1 MIPMK
6 ASRILANILSR
17 ALLPA
22 VLFVFV
28 TPSFA
33 ATTSQIAT
41 IGSATTD
48 GTASSS
54 TFQLSVTSGQ
64 LANALTTSSDI
75 ELSLALAPQ
84 ESHRGLRASV
94 YTVIVAGGQFFKLTE
109 DGSYASW
116 NGTVE
121 DLTPFATNQLL
132 ENTNRF
138 TLLNGKMAEAGSYL
152 YFAAYSVEGETR
164 LLFTPNPA
172 QIAVAETDVLPDET
186 KSQAAMT
193 FDTEVEDSI
202 VQTRCI
208 ACHVEGGLARSSAL
222 LFQRTNTASSLN
234 NFGALSAYI
243 DTKGS
248 ELFLAKI
255 AGEQGHVGGEQLA
268 KDSSGYASFQKLIAE
283 LTDSAEATSY
293 VFSSAS
299 DSPSPRQASFL
310 SEVTLE
316 PREATLRRAALLLQG
331 RVPTDAER
339 KAVVSDAALRTA
351 LRNMMQ
357 GAAFREFV
365 VTGVND
371 RLLLEAADE
380 PVNISL
386 ANFVHIHNKR
396 VEYNIDEEKKQLGY
410 KLYSDLNWSSLRA
423 AGELIAHVIE
433 NDKPYTE
440 ILTADYMMMNPF
452 LNYWMEGSATFA
464 ETDGR
469 EVFKPS
475 RIGGYY
481 YPDALEIVN
490 YRPSNS
496 NSTYKAVGKPLADY
510 PHSGILS
517 DFGFLSRYPTTATNR
532 NRARA
537 RWVFYHFLGIDIEK
551 SSQRPTDEAAL
562 TDRNNP
568 TMNNPNCTVCHALLD
583 PVAGAFQNWSD
594 FNFYRHNGGDALD
607 RFYKYPEDGSFS
619 PYRPG
624 DLWYRDMRAPGL
636 FDKQI
641 SERDYTLRELAELI
655 IAEPGFLTASAQ
667 FWWPSVFGK
676 PLLDKPAVESDQ
688 GYQAKY
694 AAYQAQQD
702 SIDDFVAALSTR
714 LNAKD
719 MLVEML
725 MSPWF
730 SGETVS
736 SYAFNS
742 AQYEAEFGSKQ
753 LLDPEQLA
761 KKTRAITGV
770 AWRGRLRPS
779 GIFESG
785 YENFDVLLGG
795 IDSSAVTT
803 RATELTPTMTTILM
817 THATETACP
826 AVVRQFAKPIEERSL
841 FSYVE
846 ETMQPLVLESRAY
859 TLASET
865 REDWNT
871 ISLSKPI
878 SPGDKTFSLKFL
890 NRYCDY
896 DGVSCIEQRTLF
908 LKSLTISSPSG
919 LTTKVQAADPR
930 IRVVGRYCSVDWQGD
945 MRFGDSCTIE
955 VDLSVSETGNYTL
968 SAELSAE
975 IPALKGGLAEVS
987 LSINENTDVL
997 SADTPNS
1004 RAIRNQIVELFDQL
1018 HGKRY
1023 TTSSTNVT
1031 QVYEIF
1037 NAALMKGP
1045 SAHSGIFHQC
1055 NLWNDGLFH
1064 DENLTQ
1070 KEIATFRT
1078 VQPNNDWYSD
1088 DWEVRRVFDHEFM
1101 ADPFYSKY
1109 AWTAVMMYM
1118 LSHYDYLHE

>member
-1 MIPMK
+1 MRLGRKMEK
-6 ASRILANILSR
+6 LAKYALTTL
-17 ALLPA
+17 ALLALGLSPA
-22 VLFVFV
+22 Y
-28 TPSFA
+28 SQI
-33 ATTSQIAT
+33 TSNIAT
-41 IGSATTD
+41 INSASTD
-48 GTASSS
+48 GSASSS
-54 TFQLSVTSGQ
+54 VFQLSIAADAAAT
-64 LANALTTSSDI
+64 ALTTTMNMDI
-75 ELSLALAPQ
+75 VLSLAPQ
-84 ESHRGLRASV
+84 PSHQGIKADV
-94 YTVIVAGGQFFKLTE
+94 YTVIVAGGRFFTLDP
-109 DGSYASW
+109 DGGYSPW
-116 NGTVE
+116 NGAVE
-121 DLTPFATNQLL
+121 TLTPFVTGHTLSSTN
-132 ENTNRF
+132 EF
-138 TLLNGKMAEAGSYL
+138 TLLDGTLSEAGSYL
-152 YFAAYSVEGETR
+152 YFAAYGVEGETR

-172 QIAVAETDVLPDET
+172 QLAVKESTALPDEAN
-186 KSQAAMT
+186 SQAAMT
-193 FDTEVEDSI
+193 FDAEVEDSI

-243 DTKGS
+243 DAKGS

-255 AGEQGHVGGEQLA
+255 AGEQGHVGGVQLA

-293 VFSSAS
+293 VFSSTS

-331 RVPTDAER
+331 RLPTDAER
-339 KAVVSDAALRTA
+339 KAVVSDATLRTA

-380 PVNISL
+380 PVNIAL

-396 VEYNIDEEKKQLGY
+396 VEYQIDETKKHLGY
-410 KLYSDLNWSSLRA
+410 KLYNDLNWASFRA
-423 AGELIAHVIE
+423 AGELIAYVIE

-475 RIGGYY
+475 RIEGYY

-496 NSTYKAVGKPLADY
+496 NSTYKVVGQPLADY
-510 PHSGILS
+510 PHSGILT

-583 PVAGAFQNWSD
+583 PVAGAFQNWGG
-594 FNFYRHNGGDALD
+594 FNFYRNNGGDVLD
-607 RFYKYPEDGSFS
+607 RFYKYPEDGTNS
-619 PYRPG
+619 PYQQG

-655 IAEPGFLTASAQ
+655 VEEPGFLSASAQ
-667 FWWPSVFGK
+667 FWWSSVFGK

-702 SIDDFVAALSTR
+702 SIDEFVAALDTR
-714 LNAKD
+714 LSAKD

-730 SGETVS
+730 SGEKIS
-736 SYAFNS
+736 SYTFNA

-779 GIFESG
+779 GTLESG
-785 YENFDVLLGG
+785 YQNFSVLLGG

-826 AVVRQFAKPIEERSL
+826 AVIRQFAKPIDERTL
-841 FSYVE
+841 FSFVE
-846 ETMQPLVLESRAY
+846 ESTLPLVLESQAY
-859 TLASET
+859 TIPSKE
-865 REDWNT
+865 RSDWNT
-871 ISLSKPI
+871 ISLSTHLEA
-878 SPGDKTFSLKFL
+878 SDKTFSLKFL
-890 NRYCDY
+890 NSYCDY
-896 DGVSCIEQRTLF
+896 DGTQCTEWRALI
-908 LKSLTISSPSG
+908 LKSLTVTSPSG
-919 LTTKVQAADPR
+919 NETKVLASDPR
-930 IRVVGRYCSVDWQGD
+930 LRVIGNYCSVDSGD
-945 MRFGDSCTIE
+945 LRFGNACTVE
-955 VDLSVSETGNYTL
+955 VDLIVSESGNFTL
-968 SAELSAE
+968 SAEVSGE
-975 IPALKGGLAEVS
+975 IPTITGGLVEIA
-987 LSINENTDVL
+987 LSINENTSAL
-997 SADTPNS
+997 GADTPNS
-1004 RAIRNQIVELFDQL
+1004 RAIKDQIVELFDQL
-1018 HGKRY
+1018 HGERY
-1023 TTSSTNVT
+1023 TPSSAAVT
-1031 QVYEIF
+1031 QVYEIY
-1037 NAALMKGP
+1037 NAALQKGP
-1045 SAHSGIFHQC
+1045 SAHSGTFYQC
-1055 NLWNDGLFH
+1055 NLSNDGLFY
-1064 DENLTQ
+1064 DDNLTQ

-1078 VQPNNDWYSD
+1078 TQDNDWYSD
-1088 DWEVRRVFDHEFM
+1088 DWESRRIFEYEFI
-1101 ADPFYSKY
+1101 ADPFYTKY

>member
-1 MIPMK
+1 MEK
-6 ASRILANILSR
+6 LAKYALTTL
-17 ALLPA
+17 ALLALGLSPA
-22 VLFVFV
+22 Y
-28 TPSFA
+28 SQI
-33 ATTSQIAT
+33 TSNIAT
-41 IGSATTD
+41 INSASTD
-48 GTASSS
+48 GSASSS
-54 TFQLSVTSGQ
+54 VFKLSVAADAAAT
-64 LANALTTSSDI
+64 ALTTTVNMDI
-75 ELSLALAPQ
+75 VLSLAPQ
-84 ESHRGLRASV
+84 ASHQGIKADV
-94 YTVIVAGGQFFKLTE
+94 YTVIVAGGRFFTLDP
-109 DGSYASW
+109 DGGYSPW
-116 NGTVE
+116 NGAVE
-121 DLTPFATNQLL
+121 TLTPFVTGHTLTSTN
-132 ENTNRF
+132 EF
-138 TLLNGKMAEAGSYL
+138 TLLDGTLSEAGSYL
-152 YFAAYSVEGETR
+152 YFAAYGVEGESR
-164 LLFTPNPA
+164 ILFTPNPA
-172 QIAVAETDVLPDET
+172 QLAVKESTALPDET
-186 KSQAAMT
+186 NSQAAMT
-193 FDTEVEDSI
+193 FDAEVEDSI

-243 DTKGS
+243 DAKGS

-255 AGEQGHVGGEQLA
+255 AGEQGHVGGVQLA

-293 VFSSAS
+293 VFSSTS

-331 RVPTDAER
+331 RLPTDAER

-380 PVNISL
+380 PVNIAL

-396 VEYNIDEEKKQLGY
+396 VEYNIDEAKKHLGY
-410 KLYSDLNWSSLRA
+410 KLYSDLNWASFRA
-423 AGELIAHVIE
+423 AGELIAYVIE

-452 LNYWMEGSATFA
+452 LNYWMEGSASFA

-475 RIGGYY
+475 RIEGYY

-496 NSTYKAVGKPLADY
+496 NSTYKVVGRPLADY
-510 PHSGILS
+510 PHSGILT

-537 RWVFYHFLGIDIEK
+537 RWVFYYFLGIDIEK

-583 PVAGAFQNWSD
+583 PVAGAFQNWGD
-594 FNFYRHNGGDALD
+594 FNFYRNNGGDVLD
-607 RFYKYPEDGSFS
+607 RFYKYPEDGTNS
-619 PYRPG
+619 PYQQG

-641 SERDYTLRELAELI
+641 SERDYTLRELADLI
-655 IAEPGFLTASAQ
+655 VEEPGFLSASAQ

-694 AAYQAQQD
+694 SAYQVQQD
-702 SIDDFVAALSTR
+702 SIDEFVAALDAR
-714 LNAKD
+714 LSAKD

-730 SGETVS
+730 SGEKIS
-736 SYAFNS
+736 SYTFNA

-761 KKTRAITGV
+761 RKTRAITGV
-770 AWRGRLRPS
+770 AWRGILRPS
-779 GIFESG
+779 GIFASG
-785 YENFDVLLGG
+785 YENFGVLLGG

-817 THATETACP
+817 THATQTACP
-826 AVVRQFAKPIEERSL
+826 AVIRQFAKPISERTLFSLVEVSMQPLILESQSYVLASEERS
-841 FSYVE
+841 
-846 ETMQPLVLESRAY
+846 
-859 TLASET
+859 
-865 REDWNT
+865 DWNT
-871 ISLSKPI
+871 ISLSTQLE
-878 SPGDKTFSLKFL
+878 PGDKTFSLKFL

-896 DGVSCIEQRTLF
+896 DGVKCLEQRTLF

-919 LTTKVQAADPR
+919 LETKISATDPR
-930 IRVVGRYCSVDWQGD
+930 IRVIGSYCSVDWIGD
-945 MRFGDSCTIE
+945 LRFGDSCTVE
-955 VDLSVSETGNYTL
+955 VDLSVTEIGSYRLIAEV
-968 SAELSAE
+968 SAEL
-975 IPALKGGLAEVS
+975 PALKGGFAEVS
-987 LSINENTDVL
+987 LSINENADIL

-1004 RAIRNQIVELFDQL
+1004 RAIKEQISELFDQL
-1018 HGKRY
+1018 HGKKY
-1023 TTSSTNVT
+1023 TIDSDGVT
-1031 QVYEIF
+1031 QVYEIY
-1037 NAALMKGP
+1037 NAALQKGP

-1055 NLWNDGLFH
+1055 NLWNDGLFY
-1064 DENLTQ
+1064 DDNLTQ
-1070 KEIATFRT
+1070 EDIATFRT
-1078 VQPNNDWYSD
+1078 AEPDNDWYSD
-1088 DWEVRRVFDHEFM
+1088 DWELRRVFEHEFI
-1101 ADPFYSKY
+1101 ADPFYTKY

-1118 LSHYDYLHE
+1118 LRPLRLFT

>member
-1 MIPMK
+1 
-6 ASRILANILSR
+6 L
-17 ALLPA
+17 
-22 VLFVFV
+22 
-28 TPSFA
+28 
-33 ATTSQIAT
+33 
-41 IGSATTD
+41 
-48 GTASSS
+48 
-54 TFQLSVTSGQ
+54 
-64 LANALTTSSDI
+64 
-75 ELSLALAPQ
+75 
-84 ESHRGLRASV
+84 
-94 YTVIVAGGQFFKLTE
+94 
-109 DGSYASW
+109 
-116 NGTVE
+116 
-121 DLTPFATNQLL
+121 
-132 ENTNRF
+132 
-138 TLLNGKMAEAGSYL
+138 
-152 YFAAYSVEGETR
+152 
-164 LLFTPNPA
+164 
-172 QIAVAETDVLPDET
+172 
-186 KSQAAMT
+186 
-193 FDTEVEDSI
+193 
-202 VQTRCI
+202 
-208 ACHVEGGLARSSAL
+208 
-222 LFQRTNTASSLN
+222 
-234 NFGALSAYI
+234 
-243 DTKGS
+243 
-248 ELFLAKI
+248 
-255 AGEQGHVGGEQLA
+255 
-268 KDSSGYASFQKLIAE
+268 
-283 LTDSAEATSY
+283 
-293 VFSSAS
+293 
-299 DSPSPRQASFL
+299 
-310 SEVTLE
+310 
-316 PREATLRRAALLLQG
+316 
-331 RVPTDAER
+331 
-339 KAVVSDAALRTA
+339 
-351 LRNMMQ
+351 
-357 GAAFREFV
+357 
-365 VTGVND
+365 
-371 RLLLEAADE
+371 
-380 PVNISL
+380 
-386 ANFVHIHNKR
+386 
-396 VEYNIDEEKKQLGY
+396 
-410 KLYSDLNWSSLRA
+410 
-423 AGELIAHVIE
+423 
-433 NDKPYTE
+433 
-440 ILTADYMMMNPF
+440 
-452 LNYWMEGSATFA
+452 
-464 ETDGR
+464 
-469 EVFKPS
+469 
-475 RIGGYY
+475 
-481 YPDALEIVN
+481 
-490 YRPSNS
+490 
-496 NSTYKAVGKPLADY
+496 
-510 PHSGILS
+510 
-517 DFGFLSRYPTTATNR
+517 
-532 NRARA
+532 
-537 RWVFYHFLGIDIEK
+537 
-551 SSQRPTDEAAL
+551 
-562 TDRNNP
+562 
-568 TMNNPNCTVCHALLD
+568 
-583 PVAGAFQNWSD
+583 
-594 FNFYRHNGGDALD
+594 
-607 RFYKYPEDGSFS
+607 
-619 PYRPG
+619 
-624 DLWYRDMRAPGL
+624 
-636 FDKQI
+636 
-641 SERDYTLRELAELI
+641 
-655 IAEPGFLTASAQ
+655 
-667 FWWPSVFGK
+667 WWPSVFGK

-702 SIDDFVAALSTR
+702 SIDEFVAALSTR

-770 AWRGRLRPS
+770 AWRGRLKPS

-841 FSYVE
+841 FFYVE

-930 IRVVGRYCSVDWQGD
+930 IRVIGRYCSVDWQGD
-945 MRFGDSCTIE
+945 MRFGDSCTVE

-968 SAELSAE
+968 GAELSAE

-1004 RAIRNQIVELFDQL
+1004 KAIRNQIVELFDQL

-1055 NLWNDGLFH
+1055 NLWNDGLFY

-1101 ADPFYSKY
+1101 ADPLYSKY

>member
-6 ASRILANILSR
+6 ASRVLTTIFSR
-17 ALLPA
+17 ALLSA
-22 VLFVFV
+22 VLFLFV
-28 TPSFA
+28 TTSFA

-94 YTVIVAGGQFFKLTE
+94 YTVIVAGGKFFKLTE

-172 QIAVAETDVLPDET
+172 QIAVAESDTLPDET

-193 FDTEVEDSI
+193 FDAEVEDSI

-208 ACHVEGGLARSSAL
+208 ACHVEGGLARNSAL
-222 LFQRTNTASSLN
+222 QFQRTNTASSLN

-243 DTKGS
+243 DAKGS

-268 KDSSGYASFQKLIAE
+268 KDSSGYALFQKLIAE

-293 VFSSAS
+293 VFSSTS

-339 KAVVSDAALRTA
+339 KAVVSDATLRTA
-351 LRNMMQ
+351 LRNMMR

-410 KLYSDLNWSSLRA
+410 KLYNDLNWSSLRA

-594 FNFYRHNGGDALD
+594 FNFYRHNGRDALD

-846 ETMQPLVLESRAY
+846 ETTQPLVLESRAY

-871 ISLSKPI
+871 ISLSKSI

-896 DGVSCIEQRTLF
+896 DGVSCVEQRTLF

-930 IRVVGRYCSVDWQGD
+930 VRVIGKYCSVDWQGD
-945 MRFGDSCTIE
+945 MRFGDSCTVE

-1004 RAIRNQIVELFDQL
+1004 RAIRNQIVELFAQL

-1045 SAHSGIFHQC
+1045 SAHSGIFYQC
-1055 NLWNDGLFH
+1055 SLWKDGLLY
-1064 DENLTQ
+1064 DDNLTQ

-1088 DWEVRRVFDHEFM
+1088 DWEARRVFEHEFM

>member
-1 MIPMK
+1 MK
-6 ASRILANILSR
+6 KLLRFVTAS
-17 ALLPA
+17 ALL
-22 VLFVFV
+22 LSV
-28 TPSFA
+28 TIPSVSA
-33 ATTSQIAT
+33 STTSQIAT
-41 IGSATTD
+41 INSASTD
-48 GTASSS
+48 GSASSS
-54 TFQLSVTSGQ
+54 VFQLSVTSGQ
-64 LANALTTSSDI
+64 MANALTTASDI
-75 ELSLALAPQ
+75 DLTLSLAPQ
-84 ESHRGLRASV
+84 ASHRGLKADI
-94 YTVIVAGGQFFKLTE
+94 YTVIVAGGKFFKLTP
-109 DGSYASW
+109 DGSYAPW
-116 NGTVE
+116 NGAVQT
-121 DLTPFATNQLL
+121 LTPFVTAQTLGSANQ
-132 ENTNRF
+132 F
-138 TLLNGKMAEAGSYL
+138 TLLDGTMAEAGSYL
-152 YFAAYSVEGETR
+152 YFAAYSVEGESR
-164 LLFTPNPA
+164 LLFTPDPA
-172 QIAVAETDVLPDET
+172 QLSIKESTSLPDESN
-186 KSQAAMT
+186 SQAAET
-193 FDTEVEDSI
+193 FEAEVEDTI
-202 VQTRCI
+202 VQAQCI
-208 ACHVEGGLARSSAL
+208 ACHIEGGLARNSAL
-222 LFQRTNTASSLN
+222 QFQRTNTASALN

-243 DTKGS
+243 DAKGS
-248 ELFLAKI
+248 DLFLAKI
-255 AGEQGHVGGEQLA
+255 VGEQGHVGGEQLA
-268 KDSSGYASFQKLIAE
+268 KDSAGYASFQKLISE
-283 LTDSAEATSY
+283 LKDSAEATSY
-293 VFSSAS
+293 VFSTTS

-331 RVPTDAER
+331 RLPTDAER
-339 KAVVSDAALRTA
+339 KAVVSDATLRTA
-351 LRNMMQ
+351 LRNMMK
-357 GAAFREFV
+357 GPAFREFV

-396 VEYNIDEEKKQLGY
+396 VEYNIDEAKEQLGY
-410 KLYSDLNWSSLRA
+410 KLYNDLNWASLRA
-423 AGELIAHVIE
+423 AGELVAHVVE

-452 LNYWMEGSATFA
+452 LNEWMEGSATFTKA
-464 ETDGR
+464 DGR

-496 NSTYKAVGKPLADY
+496 NSTYKVVGEPLADY

-785 YENFDVLLGG
+785 YENYDVLLGG

-826 AVVRQFAKPIEERSL
+826 AVIRQFAKPIAERSL
-841 FSYVE
+841 FTFVE
-846 ETMQPLVLESRAY
+846 ESMLPLVLESHSY
-859 TLASET
+859 TLTSET
-865 REDWNT
+865 RTDWNT
-871 ISLSKPI
+871 IFLSTSI
-878 SPGDKTFSLKFL
+878 QAGNKTFSLKFL
-890 NRYCDY
+890 NDYCDY
-896 DGVSCIEQRTLF
+896 NGVTCVEQRTLF
-908 LKSLTISSPSG
+908 MKSLTVSSPSG
-919 LTTKVQAADPR
+919 LQTRIPATDPR
-930 IRVVGRYCSVDWQGD
+930 IRVVGDYCNVDWMGDFRFGNNCTVSVD
-945 MRFGDSCTIE
+945 
-955 VDLSVSETGNYTL
+955 LAVSESGTYKF
-968 SAELSAE
+968 SAEVSAA
-975 IPALKGGLAEVS
+975 IPPIKGGLAEAA
-987 LSINENTDVL
+987 LSVNEDSDAL

-1004 RAIRNQIVELFDQL
+1004 RAIKKQIIELFDQL
-1018 HGKRY
+1018 HGEKY
-1023 TTSSTNVT
+1023 STSSPEVT
-1031 QVYEIF
+1031 QVYEIY
-1037 NAALMKGP
+1037 NAALSNGP
-1045 SAHSGIFHQC
+1045 SAHSGTFHQC
-1055 NLWNDGLFH
+1055 NLWKDGLFY
-1064 DENLTQ
+1064 DDNLTQ
-1070 KEIATFRT
+1070 EEIATFRK
-1078 VQPNNDWYSD
+1078 VKPGNDWYTEE
-1088 DWEVRRVFDHEFM
+1088 WESKKVFENVFI
-1101 ADPFYSKY
+1101 ADVYYSKY

>member
-1 MIPMK
+1 
-6 ASRILANILSR
+6 
-17 ALLPA
+17 
-22 VLFVFV
+22 
-28 TPSFA
+28 
-33 ATTSQIAT
+33 
-41 IGSATTD
+41 
-48 GTASSS
+48 
-54 TFQLSVTSGQ
+54 
-64 LANALTTSSDI
+64 
-75 ELSLALAPQ
+75 
-84 ESHRGLRASV
+84 
-94 YTVIVAGGQFFKLTE
+94 
-109 DGSYASW
+109 
-116 NGTVE
+116 
-121 DLTPFATNQLL
+121 
-132 ENTNRF
+132 
-138 TLLNGKMAEAGSYL
+138 
-152 YFAAYSVEGETR
+152 
-164 LLFTPNPA
+164 
-172 QIAVAETDVLPDET
+172 
-186 KSQAAMT
+186 
-193 FDTEVEDSI
+193 
-202 VQTRCI
+202 
-208 ACHVEGGLARSSAL
+208 
-222 LFQRTNTASSLN
+222 
-234 NFGALSAYI
+234 
-243 DTKGS
+243 
-248 ELFLAKI
+248 
-255 AGEQGHVGGEQLA
+255 
-268 KDSSGYASFQKLIAE
+268 
-283 LTDSAEATSY
+283 
-293 VFSSAS
+293 
-299 DSPSPRQASFL
+299 
-310 SEVTLE
+310 
-316 PREATLRRAALLLQG
+316 RAALLLQG
-331 RVPTDAER
+331 RLPTDAER
-339 KAVVSDAALRTA
+339 KAVVSDATLRTA

-380 PVNISL
+380 PVNIAL

-396 VEYNIDEEKKQLGY
+396 VEYNIDEAKRQLGY
-410 KLYSDLNWSSLRA
+410 KLYNDLNWASFRA
-423 AGELIAHVIE
+423 AGELIAYVIE

-475 RIGGYY
+475 RIEGYY

-496 NSTYKAVGKPLADY
+496 NSTYKVVGQPLADY
-510 PHSGILS
+510 PHSGILT

-583 PVAGAFQNWSD
+583 PVAGAFQNWGD
-594 FNFYRHNGGDALD
+594 FNFYRNNGGDVLD
-607 RFYKYPEDGSFS
+607 RFYKYPEDGTNS
-619 PYRPG
+619 PYQQG

-655 IAEPGFLTASAQ
+655 VEEPGFLSASAQ

-702 SIDDFVAALSTR
+702 SIDEFVAALDTR
-714 LNAKD
+714 LSAKD

-730 SGETVS
+730 SGEKIS
-736 SYAFNS
+736 SYTFNA

-841 FSYVE
+841 FFYVE

-865 REDWNT
+865 REDWNI

-930 IRVVGRYCSVDWQGD
+930 IRVIGRYCSVDWQGD
-945 MRFGDSCTIE
+945 MRFGDSCTVE

-968 SAELSAE
+968 GAELSAE

-1004 RAIRNQIVELFDQL
+1004 KAIRNQIVELFDQL